1 MLDNAMLRDINSKNV
16 DACWIAESGGAFNGD
31 QQVSPRRA
39 YGALRPLSSIRRIDC
54 RAADECLNQT
64 LFGALSNAR
73 QTLEE
78 WREDYNW
85 AQTPFRIGQPDADG
99 ILEVKAD
106 GQNSHLRS
114 EI

>member
-1 MLDNAMLRDINSKNV
+1 MLTPVGKRKAVAHLMEIIRSARDGRTV
-16 DACWIAESGGAFNGD
+16 RCA
-31 QQVSPRRA
+31 
-39 YGALRPLSSIRRIDC
+39 PLSSIRRIDC
-54 RAADECLNQT
+54 RSVDECLNQT
-64 LFGALSNAR
+64 LFGALGNAR

-85 AQTPFRIGQPDADG
+85 AQTTFSIGQPDADG

-114 EI
+114 QI